1 MVNHQPSKFRTSI
14 ENSGTFQSF
23 FGAAVTAVILAGI
36 VAVGIFAFGQGVVT
50 TMLIT
55 MIAVIGLHVFSGN
68 SGIMSFGHAGF
79 VALGAY
85 VSGVLTMSAEIKATV
100 LPNLPWW
107 LKDVELSLAV
117 ALLAT
122 TVVVGVVAM
131 AIGYVFVR
139 LGGYPAA
146 IASLGVLVI
155 VHSVLLGLPDLTRG
169 AQTFY
174 GIDRLSN
181 LDMAFVI
188 AVGAVVAAR
197 LFRGGRPGLQLRA
210 SREDELAARSFGANV
225 RLRRLQAWTLAAVLA
240 ALSGALLAHFI
251 TAFSP
256 KQFYFALTFSY
267 IVMLVIGGPAT
278 VMGAI
283 GGTVLV
289 TVLNELL
296 REAESGFQIGG
307 ITIGPIFGA
316 TQFILAGLM
325 LVVMYF
331 RRDGLFGL
339 REPDEWLMVWLA
351 RRKTLR
357 EPTRPARSAEIT

>member
-1 MVNHQPSKFRTSI
+1 MTSNDSSGFRRGI
-14 ENSGTFQSF
+14 ENSSTAQSV
-23 FGAAVTAVILAGI
+23 FGATLTAVLLAGI
-36 VAVGIFAFGQGVVT
+36 TVAGVLAFGEGVMT

-55 MIAVIGLHVFSGN
+55 VTAVIGLHVFSGN

-85 VSGVLTMSAEIKATV
+85 VSGILTMSVEMKATV
-100 LPNLPWW
+100 LPNLPSW
-107 LKDVELSLAV
+107 LSAVSLGLVPALFATMIVVGAV
-117 ALLAT
+117 A
-122 TVVVGVVAM
+122 V

-155 VHSVLLGLPDLTRG
+155 VHSTLVGLPDFTRG

-174 GIDRLSN
+174 GIDRLSS
-181 LDMAFVI
+181 LEVAFV
-188 AVGAVVAAR
+188 VVVAAVFIAR
-197 LFRGGRPGLQLRA
+197 LFRGGRSGLQLRA
-210 SREDELAARSFGANV
+210 SREDELAARSFGANI

-240 ALSGALLAHFI
+240 AVAGALLAHFI

-283 GGTVLV
+283 GGTVIV
-289 TVLNELL
+289 TGLSELL
-296 REAESGFQIGG
+296 REAESGFQIAG

-351 RRKTLR
+351 GRRARR
-357 EPTRPARSAEIT
+357 EPTPPARSAETT